1 MSDTATTLSPI
12 DEALAAL
19 APTFS
24 GSMQPKT
31 QDGIPIVRVPRDQI
45 IPFLVAVR
53 DDAKL
58 RFRLL
63 LDVTALDYYGQPR
76 DRFDVVYHLYSFE
89 SRTRLRVKTSCSER
103 DAVVPSAVPEFPTAG
118 FLEREV
124 YDMFGIR
131 FDGNPDLRRI
141 LMPEDYEHYPLR
153 KDFPLEGIEPEKN
166 YRKHGGVMM
175 PRAPGAEPINGARS
189 DTP

>member
-1 MSDTATTLSPI
+1 MSDTATQTSAL
-12 DEALAAL
+12 DEAIAAH
-19 APTFS
+19 AAAFS
-24 GSMQPKT
+24 GSVLPKT
-31 QDGIPIVRVPRDQI
+31 QDGIPTVRVPRDQVI
-45 IPFLVAVR
+45 GFLVAVR
-53 DDAKL
+53 DDVRL

-63 LDVTALDYYGQPR
+63 LDVTALDHYGHAR
-76 DRFDVVYHLYSFE
+76 DRFDVVYHSYSFE
-89 SRTRLRVKTSCSER
+89 SRSRLRVKTSCSER
-103 DAVVPSAVPEFPTAG
+103 DPVVPSAVPEFPTAG

-124 YDMFGIR
+124 FDMFGIR

-141 LMPEDYEHYPLR
+141 LMPEDYEHHPLR

-175 PRAPGAEPINGARS
+175 PRATGAEPINGARS

>member
-1 MSDTATTLSPI
+1 MSDTATTASAI
-12 DEALAAL
+12 DEAIAAH
-19 APTFS
+19 AATFA
-24 GSMQPKT
+24 GVMQPKT
-31 QDGIPIVRVPRDQI
+31 QDGIPTVRVPREQVI
-45 IPFLVAVR
+45 GFLVALR
-53 DDAKL
+53 DDPQL

-63 LDVTALDYYGQPR
+63 LDVTALDFYGQAR
-76 DRFDVVYHLYSFE
+76 ERFDVVYHCYSFE
-89 SRTRLRVKTSCSER
+89 SRSRLRVKTSCSER

-124 YDMFGIR
+124 FDMFGIR

-141 LMPEDYEHYPLR
+141 LMPEDYEHHPLR